1 MLESPE
7 EGRGAEPWAWPHL
20 RLELPLGTC
29 ILSQWRPAA
38 TGLGPVLGGLGCR
51 IQGSVFARLGPVGF
65 SGTELMF
72 HLHPWCVFFS
82 VYLDRIATSSDS
94 LRPQQTLFFWLCGL
108 GRCGILVPRSGIEPL
123 PHCSGNAEP

>member
-72 HLHPWCVFFS
+72 HLHPWCVSLLTHFLLFLNS
-82 VYLDRIATSSDS
+82 AGERRDVVYWFPTTPEYSARGTV
-94 LRPQQTLFFWLCGL
+94 TV
-108 GRCGILVPRSGIEPL
+108 VPVAVVPE
-123 PHCSGNAEP
+123 E

>member
-20 RLELPLGTC
+20 RLELPLGPC

-51 IQGSVFARLGPVGF
+51 IQGPVFARLWSSWLLRNRAHVSSPSLV
-65 SGTELMF
+65 
-72 HLHPWCVFFS
+72 CV
-82 VYLDRIATSSDS
+82 SSDS
-94 LRPQQTLFFWLCGL
+94 FSVVSKLSRRKKGC
-108 GRCGILVPRSGIEPL
+108 CVLVPYNPGVLSTWHGDCRSRG
-123 PHCSGNAEP
+123 SGARGVNLESRV